1 MGKQFRFTKFIGRK
15 VKKRGAGVGVMGDL
29 GVMGVMG
36 VVGVMGIM
44 GDLGVMGHF
53 DGEGAVEGGNF
64 AVYV

>member
-15 VKKRGAGVGVMGDL
+15 VKKRGEGV

-36 VVGVMGIM
+36 VVGIMGIM

-53 DGEGAVEGGNF
+53 DGEGAVDGGNF